1 MKKKIFIICYFIF
14 LVCFNIL
21 LSFCFNFLL
30 ISIVTF
36 LNFPYSPDKSAPD
49 TLLFS
54 IMIYI
59 IIILLNLICSYFI
72 SKIRIN
78 KKSLLG
84 LPIIVVITKIL
95 VFLIIIGYVFLN
107 LTNDEVSRNF
117 IVIVISGG
125 FIYIIILD
133 VIFLVSLVINL
144 GIREKNKKLNGAEK

>member
-1 MKKKIFIICYFIF
+1 M
-14 LVCFNIL
+14 
-21 LSFCFNFLL
+21 
-30 ISIVTF
+30 
-36 LNFPYSPDKSAPD
+36 
-49 TLLFS
+49 
-54 IMIYI
+54 
-59 IIILLNLICSYFI
+59 
-72 SKIRIN
+72 
-78 KKSLLG
+78 
-84 LPIIVVITKIL
+84 PIIVVITKIL

>member
-1 MKKKIFIICYFIF
+1 M
-14 LVCFNIL
+14 
-21 LSFCFNFLL
+21 
-30 ISIVTF
+30 
-36 LNFPYSPDKSAPD
+36 
-49 TLLFS
+49 
-54 IMIYI
+54 
-59 IIILLNLICSYFI
+59 
-72 SKIRIN
+72 
-78 KKSLLG
+78 LG

-117 IVIVISGG
+117 IAIVISGG